1 MSDMGNNFGFSFFN
15 DHHFHLGYHLNAA
28 ATVGLFDHAWLRA
41 HWDALLLYVRDIAN
55 PSRHDPY
62 FPAARHKDWYLGS
75 SWASGV
81 VTINP
86 NGRNE
91 ESSAE
96 AIAAYEGVALLGEAG
111 MMAFSTAKG
120 RTSASG
126 APGTGGESAAWAEG
140 FETASRI
147 YDFGRLLLSTEVRSA
162 QRYWHVRASPAPRV
176 YPDIYAPKV
185 VGMLWQT
192 LAQEQTW
199 FGPEEWKSY
208 GIQLLPFTPAAAKRD
223 DPLWVAEM
231 LPLFNASC
239 AATPVCA
246 EQGWSVLVLLSMA
259 TVGQWQEARAGIL
272 ALPDAAFEGAGG
284 NGHSRT
290 NSLWW
295 IATRPALAPAPVR
308 HRHSTTTSGAPPH
321 ARAGGQSTLTV
332 AGRAALGAFAAVAAL
347 AASPEL

>member
-1 MSDMGNNFGFSFFN
+1 MSDMGNNFGFSFYN

-28 ATVGLFDHAWLRA
+28 ATVGVFDHSWLRA
-41 HWDALLLYVRDIAN
+41 HWEQLLLYVRDIAN

-111 MMAFSTAKG
+111 MMAFSTAAG
-120 RTSASG
+120 RLATGS
-126 APGTGGESAAWAEG
+126 PGTNGASEAWAEG
-140 FETASRI
+140 FATASRI

-231 LPLFNASC
+231 LPPFNASC

-246 EQGWSVLVLLSMA
+246 EQGWSVLVLLSLA
-259 TVGQWQEARAGIL
+259 TVGKWQEARQGIL

-295 IATRPALAPAPVR
+295 IATRPALTPDQVFHPAT
-308 HRHSTTTSGAPPH
+308 HSAALPSG
-321 ARAGGQSTLTV
+321 RAGGHSTLTV
-332 AGRAALGAFAAVAAL
+332 AGRAVLGVLAAAAAL